1 MNEIND
7 AFALNNENRKHYE
20 STGKI
25 QCKYCNGCRINPAY
39 EEVDKILKAIFNCD
53 GPCCLHCFGLAE
65 IDWIDYANGNYKRVM
80 RNLKKRMK
88 ELFLIEIHPF
98 LQYVQYGEVYFSKD
112 SGEWINY
119 DPANDCWNYSEI
131 ILGSLEGHRAK
142 NGWIDRFKTDGYCD
156 IMSIVSYKDIFHFY
170 CQYSRYYFAADIK
183 ANLISSKVMTIDEL
197 HEIKK
202 VLKVIGFSIEDLNW
216 IKQMKNSNRTCHRN
230 LSSIGITFWIN
241 STCQEITNTLLF
253 LMEF

>member
-1 MNEIND
+1 
-7 AFALNNENRKHYE
+7 
-20 STGKI
+20 
-25 QCKYCNGCRINPAY
+25 
-39 EEVDKILKAIFNCD
+39 
-53 GPCCLHCFGLAE
+53 
-65 IDWIDYANGNYKRVM
+65 M

-98 LQYVQYGEVYFSKD
+98 LQYVQYGEVYFDED

-156 IMSIVSYKDIFHFY
+156 IMSIVSYKDIFLFY

-216 IKQMKNSNRTCHRN
+216 IKTDEKFQQNVPPKFEFNWNNLLDKFYLPRN
-230 LSSIGITFWIN
+230 NKYTAVPYGVLTI
-241 STCQEITNTLLF
+241 
-253 LMEF
+253 